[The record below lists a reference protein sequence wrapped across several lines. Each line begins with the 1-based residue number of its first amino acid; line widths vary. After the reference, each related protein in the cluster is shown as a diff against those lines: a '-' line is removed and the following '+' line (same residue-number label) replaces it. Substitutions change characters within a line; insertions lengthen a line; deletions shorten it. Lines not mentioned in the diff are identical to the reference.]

1 MDLDVLAQLAHG
13 LGAELLDR
21 LLVVLDEGL
30 LQQALLRVELAH
42 TAFQHLLLDLGRLA
56 LVDLLAVTMMIAAG
70 LGCFVWPGELGLEG
84 DLNLPF
90 AIIVVSGLPWTPLAL
105 FSLVVMPLREMRG
118 DVGQSPLG
126 AGITAA
132 RQPARDC

>member
-1 MDLDVLAQLAHG
+1 MTG
-13 LGAELLDR
+13 SGFLGALGWA
-21 LLVVLDEGL
+21 LVMTVVMTA
-30 LQQALLRVELAH
+30 ALIIAKRVTPRTLRARWI
-42 TAFQHLLLDLGRLA
+42 AFA